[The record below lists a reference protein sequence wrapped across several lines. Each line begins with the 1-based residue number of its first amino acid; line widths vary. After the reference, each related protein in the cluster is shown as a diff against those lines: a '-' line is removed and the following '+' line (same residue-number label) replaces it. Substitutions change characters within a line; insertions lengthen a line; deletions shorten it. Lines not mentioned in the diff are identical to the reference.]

1 MSSAI
6 SNDKMQCFHNSQRSC
21 ELSTHDQHPV
31 RGLTLPEH
39 LLVREF
45 WIFIAHSVSD
55 FPRKGLPPSAG
66 ASFVVFTLR
75 LWLDFIEFVRTHKE
89 IDMKNAVI
97 FDLDGTLLDA
107 TEKATEV

>member
-1 MSSAI
+1 MR
-6 SNDKMQCFHNSQRSC
+6 D
-21 ELSTHDQHPV
+21 
-31 RGLTLPEH
+31 
-39 LLVREF
+39 F

>member
-1 MSSAI
+1 M
-6 SNDKMQCFHNSQRSC
+6 
-21 ELSTHDQHPV
+21 
-31 RGLTLPEH
+31 
-39 LLVREF
+39 REF

-97 FDLDGTLLDA
+97 FDLDGTLAFTLDSMA
-107 TEKATEV
+107 TVGCNGESHRGLKSRTFEAQ